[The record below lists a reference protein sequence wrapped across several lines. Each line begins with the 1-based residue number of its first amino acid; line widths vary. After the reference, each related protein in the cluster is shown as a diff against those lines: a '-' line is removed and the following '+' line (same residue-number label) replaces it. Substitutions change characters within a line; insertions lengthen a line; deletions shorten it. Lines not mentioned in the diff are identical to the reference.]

1 MLYVLCISVIGLFN
15 SNWKPNFFLWTPTF
29 EKTNFERVGLSGTK
43 ISPFLTGKGGPN
55 DFDSFFKDFSYF
67 SRISPIFIIHRNFCG
82 ERTNLRWSAA
92 KATNL

>member
-43 ISPFLTGKGGPN
+43 ISPFLTEKGAPT
-55 DFDSFFKDFSYF
+55 DLTVF
-67 SRISPIFIIHRNFCG
+67 SRISPIFHEFLQKFVI
-82 ERTNLRWSAA
+82 LW
-92 KATNL
+92 